1 MRARAGPGH
10 VGTKRAV
17 ILALCAT
24 WAPPVLA
31 DQPLLLPSHD
41 VDVTYRAGDARDGSV
56 VEQRVRWLAASQTM
70 RIDPPTPGLHV
81 IIDYAAGRMSVV
93 RDATRS
99 VVEMAAPDSMAGMT
113 AVKAGAFV
121 RRGEASVAGR
131 ACTEWQTQ
139 DRDAHPVL
147 VCITDDGVL
156 LRAGSAA
163 QARIS
168 AVSVQYAPQDPQEF
182 RIPPDY
188 VRRVPGAA
196 R

>member
-1 MRARAGPGH
+1 MR
-10 VGTKRAV
+10 RAV

-41 VDVTYRAGDARDGSV
+41 VDVTYRSDSTRGGTT

-81 IIDYAAGRMSVV
+81 IIDYVARRMSVV

-99 VVEMAAPDSMAGMT
+99 VVEMAAPDGMAGMT
-113 AVKAGAFV
+113 GGKVGAFV
-121 RRGEASVAGR
+121 RRGEKTVAGR

-139 DRDAHPVL
+139 DRDAHPVF

-156 LRAGSAA
+156 LRAGSSE
-163 QARIS
+163 QVRVS
-168 AVSVQYAPQDPQEF
+168 AMSVHYAPQDPQEF

-188 VRRVPGAA
+188 VRRAPGAP